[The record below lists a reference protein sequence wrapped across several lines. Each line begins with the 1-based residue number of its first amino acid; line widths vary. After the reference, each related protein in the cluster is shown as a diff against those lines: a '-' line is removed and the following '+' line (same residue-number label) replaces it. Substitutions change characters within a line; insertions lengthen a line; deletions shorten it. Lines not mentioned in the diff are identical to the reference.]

1 MRMRWRMRN
10 AGVVTSL
17 GLAGVLAVAG
27 LAPAAVAAPGPTGPT
42 GATGAT
48 GPTSAG
54 VTAETATGGRLIVRL
69 VGSTD
74 TDADADARLA
84 AVLREVVAAAGGRVV
99 ARQPGLGMAVVDG
112 PAGLATVLEAQPWVT
127 GVTRDAAVTL
137 TSLGY
142 DPATQNG
149 SMTKVTQIT
158 GASGMWKAGWTG
170 KGIDVAVIDTGVAP
184 VPGLAQA
191 DKVVLGPDLSF
202 ESQSSATR
210 FLDSYG
216 HGTHM
221 SGIVAGREVPAAS
234 GSTYAADTKNFYGMA
249 PDSRIVS
256 LKVGDHNGTVDVSQV
271 IAAVNWVTQFGK
283 TNGLNVRVLNLSFG
297 LDTGQHPKN
306 DPLSWAAE
314 MAWNKGIVV
323 VASGGNQG
331 DTYPGLNSPA
341 YNSRLLAI
349 GAVDTKGT
357 TAITDDTIPGFS
369 AVFGGNFQ
377 RGPDLV
383 APGVGIISSRVPGSV
398 IAETYPTAKVA
409 TNWLRGSGTSQ
420 AAAVVSGAVALLLQ
434 QRPGMT
440 PDQVKALLMN
450 TATSISGISANS
462 QGKGELNLT
471 KATATAVPTTVQPSS
486 PGWGDGGIE
495 NARGGMHVTLDGTEL
510 SGERYVFGNWQGNDA
525 GYKITNASM
534 WSTDGS
540 TWNGVPLTG
549 TGFTTDTT
557 TAAGKAWNG
566 RSWAGRSWAGTTWT
580 GRSWASCNF
589 TGRSW
594 ASTGWTTGTWSQ
606 PITTNSWTGNLW
618 STGDWK

>member
-1 MRMRWRMRN
+1 MRWRTRN

-17 GLAGVLAVAG
+17 GLAGALAVAG
-27 LAPAAVAAPGPTGPT
+27 LAPAAVASTGPA
-42 GATGAT
+42 GASAGVT
-48 GPTSAG
+48 PAG
-54 VTAETATGGRLIVRL
+54 VTAEQDTGGRLIVRL
-69 VGSTD
+69 SGSTD
-74 TDADADARLA
+74 ADPRLA
-84 AVLREVVAAAGGRVV
+84 AALREVVAAAGGRVV
-99 ARQPGLGMAVVDG
+99 ATQPALEMAVVDG
-112 PAGLATVLEAQPWVT
+112 PAGLAAALQAQPWARSVA
-127 GVTRDAAVTL
+127 RDAAVTL

-149 SMTKVTQIT
+149 SMTKVTQLT
-158 GASGMWKAGWTG
+158 GATALWKAGYTG

-184 VPGLAQA
+184 VPGLAQS

-202 ESQSSATR
+202 ESQSTSTR

-221 SGIVAGREVPAAS
+221 SGIIAGREVAAAS
-234 GSTYAADTKNFYGMA
+234 GTTYAADTTNFYGMA

-283 TNGLNVRVLNLSFG
+283 SNGLNVRVLNLSFG

-314 MAWNKGIVV
+314 VAWNKGVVV

-331 DTYPGLNSPA
+331 GQFLGLNSPA
-341 YNSRLLAI
+341 YNPRLLAV

-357 TAITDDTIPGFS
+357 TAVTDDAIPTFS
-369 AVFGGNFQ
+369 AVYGGNYN

-383 APGVGIISSRVPGSV
+383 APGVGIVSSRVPGSV
-398 IAETYPTAKVA
+398 IADAYPTAKVA

-434 QRPGMT
+434 QRPTMT

-450 TATSISGISANS
+450 TASPIAGVTAGS
-462 QGKGELNLT
+462 QGSGELNLV
-471 KATATAVPTTVQPSS
+471 KATATAVPTSVQPSS
-486 PGWGDGGIE
+486 VGWGDGGIE
-495 NARGGMHVTLDGTEL
+495 NARGGMHVSMDGNEL
-510 SGERYVFGNWQGNDA
+510 SGEKYLFGNWQGNDA
-525 GYKITNASM
+525 GTRISSATM
-534 WSTDGS
+534 WSSDGS
-540 TWNGVPLTG
+540 TWYGVPITG
-549 TGFTTDTT
+549 AGFAADTT
-557 TAAGKAWNG
+557 TAAGKAWSG
-566 RSWAGRSWAGTTWT
+566 RSWAGRSWAGNAWT
-580 GRSWASCNF
+580 GRSWASCSFN
-589 TGRSW
+589 GRSW
-594 ASTGWTTGTWSQ
+594 AGSGWSTGSWSQ
-606 PITTNSWTGNLW
+606 PITTSSWTGGLW

>member
-1 MRMRWRMRN
+1 MRWRTRN
-10 AGVVTSL
+10 VGVVTSL
-17 GLAGVLAVAG
+17 GLAGALAVAG
-27 LAPAAVAAPGPTGPT
+27 LAPAASAAGAGTGRVGDT
-42 GATGAT
+42 SSGASAAAGAERD
-48 GPTSAG
+48 A
-54 VTAETATGGRLIVRL
+54 GGRLIVRL
-69 VGSTD
+69 AGSPS
-74 TDADADARLA
+74 AEA
-84 AVLREVVAAAGGRVV
+84 LRRVVEAAGGRVV
-99 ARQPGLGMAVVDG
+99 ATQPALGMAVVDG
-112 PAGLATVLEAQPWVT
+112 PAGLAGVLRAQPWVQN
-127 GVTRDAAVTL
+127 VAHDAAVEL

-142 DPATQNG
+142 DAATQNG
-149 SMTKVTQIT
+149 GMTKVTQIT
-158 GASGMWKAGWTG
+158 GATGMWKAGWTG

-184 VPGLAQA
+184 VPGLAQS

-202 ESQSSATR
+202 EGQSTSTR

-221 SGIVAGREVPAAS
+221 SGIIAGREVAAAS
-234 GSTYAADTKNFYGMA
+234 GATYAADTANFYGMA

-256 LKVGDHNGTVDVSQV
+256 MKVGDHNGTVDVSQV
-271 IAAVNWVTQFGK
+271 IAAINWVTQFGK
-283 TNGLNVRVLNLSFG
+283 SNGLNVRVLNLSFG

-314 MAWNKGIVV
+314 VAWNKGIVV

-349 GAVDTKGT
+349 GAADTKGT
-357 TAITDDTIPGFS
+357 AAIGDDTIPGFS
-369 AVFGGNFQ
+369 AVYGGNFQ

-383 APGVGIISSRVPGSV
+383 APGVGIVSSRVPGSV
-398 IAETYPTAKVA
+398 IADSYPTAKVA

-440 PDQVKALLMN
+440 PDQVKALLLN
-450 TATSISGISANS
+450 TTTPITGISTNS
-462 QGKGELNLT
+462 QGRGELDLA
-471 KATATAVPTTVQPSS
+471 KATATAVPGTVQTSS

-495 NARGGMHVTLDGTEL
+495 NARGGMHVSMDGAEL
-510 SGERYVFGNWQGNDA
+510 SGELYLFGNWQG
-525 GYKITNASM
+525 GTVGPKITNATM
-534 WSTDGS
+534 WSSDGS
-540 TWNGVPLTG
+540 TWNGVPMTG
-549 TGFTTDTT
+549 AGFTTDTT

-566 RSWAGRSWAGTTWT
+566 RSWAGRSWAGNTWT
-580 GRSWASCNF
+580 GRSWASCAF

-594 ASTGWTTGTWSQ
+594 AGSGWSTGSWSQ
-606 PITTNSWTGNLW
+606 PITTSSWTGGLW

>member
-1 MRMRWRMRN
+1 MRWRTRN

-17 GLAGVLAVAG
+17 GLAGALAMGG
-27 LAPAAVAAPGPTGPT
+27 LAPAAVAASGPGAAPPA
-42 GATGAT
+42 GA
-48 GPTSAG
+48 S
-54 VTAETATGGRLIVRL
+54 VEQDTAGRLIVRL
-69 VGSTD
+69 GGSTD
-74 TDADADARLA
+74 ADPGLA
-84 AVLREVVAAAGGRVV
+84 TALRDVVAAAGGRVV
-99 ARQPGLGMAVVDG
+99 ATQPALDMAVVDG
-112 PAGLATVLEAQPWVT
+112 PAGLAAALRAQPWVR
-127 GVTRDAAVTL
+127 GVSRDAAVTL

-149 SMTKVTQIT
+149 GMTKVTQLT
-158 GASGMWKAGWTG
+158 GATGMWKAGYTG

-184 VPGLAQA
+184 VPGLAQS

-202 ESQSSATR
+202 ESQSTTTR

-221 SGIVAGREVPAAS
+221 SGIIAGREVAAAS
-234 GSTYAADTKNFYGMA
+234 GATYAADNTNFYGMA

-271 IAAVNWVTQFGK
+271 IAAVNWVAQFGRS
-283 TNGLNVRVLNLSFG
+283 NGLNVRVLNLSFG
-297 LDTGQHPKN
+297 LDTGQQPKN

-314 MAWNKGIVV
+314 VAWNKGIVV

-331 DTYPGLNSPA
+331 DSYAGLNSPA
-341 YNSRLLAI
+341 YNSRLLAV

-357 TAITDDTIPGFS
+357 AAVTDDTIPSFS

-383 APGVGIISSRVPGSV
+383 APGVGIVSARVPGSV
-398 IAETYPTAKVA
+398 IADSYPAAKIA
-409 TNWLRGSGTSQ
+409 SNWIRGSGTSQ

-450 TATSISGISANS
+450 TTSPISGVSTGS
-462 QGKGELNLT
+462 QGTGELNLA
-471 KATATAVPTTVQPSS
+471 KATAAAVPTTVQSSS

-495 NARGGMHVTLDGTEL
+495 NARGGMHVYLDGADL
-510 SGERYVFGNWQGNDA
+510 SGERYVFGNWQGGDA
-525 GYKITNASM
+525 GVKITNSTM
-534 WSTDGS
+534 WSSDGS
-540 TWNGVPLTG
+540 TWNGVPITG
-549 TGFTTDTT
+549 AGFTADTT
-557 TAAGKAWNG
+557 TEAGKAWGG
-566 RSWAGRSWAGTTWT
+566 RSWAGRSWAGNTWT

-594 ASTGWTTGTWSQ
+594 AGSGWSTGSWSQ
-606 PITTNSWTGNLW
+606 PITTSSWSGSLW